1 MDPRLRKI
9 VLQHAETSRLLG
21 VDFVPM
27 YSQGGAE
34 HVGVELSAT
43 TGPDVGA
50 PTTPASSG
58 ESFLRPQ
65 RETVQARMDYQQAAA
80 GTSKAAAFRASMQHA
95 ESASNRAAAKSP
107 DHAPSVFATSG
118 AGPVRAPQGV
128 PGGKPTDRAASQAL
142 LDALRAE
149 YEAAAPHKP
158 FITTYNKI
166 VFGEGDPCARL
177 MFIGEAPGE
186 DEDRTGRPFVGR
198 AGQLLEK
205 MIVAMGLSREQ
216 VYIAN
221 VMKVRPPGNATPT
234 PQEAAASAPF
244 LYKQIAIVKPDVIV
258 TLGLP
263 ASRTILSCDLA
274 MAALRGTWWAFS
286 DQQAQPAR
294 VIPVMPTYHPAYV
307 LRSYTAEVRGKVWS
321 DLVQVLGRLGLE
333 LPKAGST
340 KSEPADRNS
349 DTPG

>member
-9 VLQHAETSRLLG
+9 VMQHAETSRLLG
-21 VDFVPM
+21 VDFVPV
-27 YSQGGAE
+27 YPQFTAE
-34 HVGVELSAT
+34 ASGEVESIAAKPVPTGVARGPEEQSAQANT
-43 TGPDVGA
+43 LKSDR
-50 PTTPASSG
+50 PASTLTST
-58 ESFLRPQ
+58 PP
-65 RETVQARMDYQQAAA
+65 
-80 GTSKAAAFRASMQHA
+80 GTSRAAAFRASID
-95 ESASNRAAAKSP
+95 EAAATAGRKAGP
-107 DHAPSVFATSG
+107 GKPAATESG
-118 AGPVRAPQGV
+118 PGMFPATGDGPVRAPEGV

-142 LDALRAE
+142 LDELRAE
-149 YEAAAPHKP
+149 YEKAAPHKP

-205 MIVAMGLSREQ
+205 MIVGMGLSREQ

-244 LYKQIAIVKPDVIV
+244 LYKQISIVKPDAIV

-263 ASRTILSCDLA
+263 ASRTILNSDDS
-274 MAALRGTWWAFS
+274 MAALRGTWWAFCDRYAES
-286 DQQAQPAR
+286 AR
-294 VIPVMPTYHPAYV
+294 IIPVMPTYHPAYV
-307 LRSYTAEVRGKVWS
+307 LRSYTPEVRGKVWN

-333 LPKAGST
+333 LPKSGAKATNPDG
-340 KSEPADRNS
+340 
-349 DTPG
+349 PG

>member
-9 VLQHAETSRLLG
+9 VMQHAETSRLLG
-21 VDFVPM
+21 VDFVPV
-27 YSQGGAE
+27 YSQAGSDLAPADAAE
-34 HVGVELSAT
+34 TDEVSLQSEVTTSSPNASVLRAESA
-43 TGPDVGA
+43 
-50 PTTPASSG
+50 
-58 ESFLRPQ
+58 
-65 RETVQARMDYQQAAA
+65 TVQARIDYQQPAPSRAAV
-80 GTSKAAAFRASMQHA
+80 FRASIDEA
-95 ESASNRAAAKSP
+95 ANRAAAKPVVSKQSDAAPAIFP
-107 DHAPSVFATSG
+107 DEPS
-118 AGPVRAPQGV
+118 GPVRAPEGV

-142 LDALRAE
+142 LDELRAE
-149 YEAAAPHKP
+149 YEKAAPHKP

-166 VFGEGDPCARL
+166 VFGEGDPCSRI

-244 LYKQIAIVKPDVIV
+244 LYKQISIVKPDVIV

-263 ASRTILSCDLA
+263 ASRTILNSDDS
-274 MAALRGTWWAFS
+274 MAALRGTWWAFR
-286 DQQAQPAR
+286 DRHAAAGR
-294 VIPVMPTYHPAYV
+294 IIPVMPTYHPAYV
-307 LRSYTAEVRGKVWS
+307 LRSYTPEVRGKVWS

-333 LPKAGST
+333 LPKAGGKAVNPDS
-340 KSEPADRNS
+340 
-349 DTPG
+349 PG